1 MKTISTNTGIT
12 SRNQLVLTS
21 GLSVAEESVE
31 PAVAGLSLAFPDSW
45 CTMLA
50 DDDALL
56 TLRNRLQYRIC
67 FI

>member
-1 MKTISTNTGIT
+1 M
-12 SRNQLVLTS
+12 
-21 GLSVAEESVE
+21 AEGSVE
-31 PAVAGLSLAFPDSW
+31 PAEAGLSLAFPDSW

-67 FI
+67 FV